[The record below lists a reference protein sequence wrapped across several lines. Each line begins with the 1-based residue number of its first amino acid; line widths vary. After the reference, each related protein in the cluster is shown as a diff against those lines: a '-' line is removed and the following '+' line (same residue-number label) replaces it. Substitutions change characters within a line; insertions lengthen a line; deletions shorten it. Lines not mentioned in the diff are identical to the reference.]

1 MHPTPQLDQR
11 YYLRDFRQLGERY
24 AVRYSLPGAGNEDDA
39 ACLMQGR
46 ITEHRLPG
54 GLVLV
59 SSDVLAFHSYRA
71 DSLRMPC
78 LSLALVLEGHAALSF
93 THDQAL
99 LAGHC
104 VTTLCADGRPMS
116 AVHFAGTRLRG
127 LNLALNAPEDLPD
140 AQLAQLLHNALR
152 GNGSRMHCGPLPV
165 HLRQAIADL
174 LGGRWHGSLQ
184 ALLCEGVALQL
195 LAHALAG
202 LEADAERA
210 GSLSPRDR
218 QLLERVRERL
228 HQAPGE
234 EHSLGELAQLACMS
248 SSSLRSKFRQAY
260 GQTVFGY
267 LRERRLE
274 VAHAQLQQ
282 GWSVQQAA
290 HFVGYR
296 HASNFATAFRQRFGV
311 APGSCG

>member
-1 MHPTPQLDQR
+1 MHPIPRLDQR
-11 YYLRDFRQLGERY
+11 YYLRDFRQLGERH

-39 ACLMQGR
+39 TCLMQGL
-46 ITEHRLPG
+46 IAEHRLPG

-59 SSDVLAFHSYRA
+59 SSDVLPFHSYRA

-78 LSLALVLEGHAALSF
+78 LGLALLLEGSAALSF
-93 THDQAL
+93 TRDQSL
-99 LAGHC
+99 LPGHC
-104 VTTLCADGRPMS
+104 VTSLCADDRPMS
-116 AVHFAGTRLRG
+116 ALHLAGARLRG
-127 LNLALNAPEDLPD
+127 LNLALQTPEQLSDER
-140 AQLAQLLHNALR
+140 LAQLLHDALR
-152 GNGSRMHCGPLPV
+152 RRGSQMNGMSLPMNV
-165 HLRQAIADL
+165 RLAIDDL
-174 LGGRWHGSLQ
+174 LGGRWQGSLQ
-184 ALLCEGVALQL
+184 NLLCQGVALQL

-202 LEADAERA
+202 LESAREQA
-210 GSLSPRDR
+210 GHLGSRDR
-218 QLLERVRERL
+218 RLLERVRERL

-234 EHSLGELAQLACMS
+234 EHSLTELAQLACMS
-248 SSSLRSKFRQAY
+248 SSSLRSKFRAAY

-267 LRERRLE
+267 LRERRLQ
-274 VAHAQLQQ
+274 VAHGRLQQ

>member
-1 MHPTPQLDQR
+1 MHPIPQLDQR

-24 AVRYSLPGAGNEDDA
+24 AVRYSLPGAGSEDDDI
-39 ACLMQGR
+39 CLMQGL
-46 ITEHRLPG
+46 IAEHRLPG
-54 GLVLV
+54 GMVMV
-59 SSDVLAFHSYRA
+59 SSDVLPFHNYRA

-78 LSLALVLEGHAALSF
+78 LGLALVLEGRAALSF
-93 THDQAL
+93 TRDQAL

-104 VTTLCADGRPMS
+104 VTSLCADGRPMS

-127 LNLALNAPEDLPD
+127 LSLALNAAEDLPD
-140 AQLAQLLHNALR
+140 AQLAQLLHNALGGR
-152 GNGSRMHCGPLPV
+152 GSRMHCGPLPM

-174 LGGRWHGSLQ
+174 LGGRWLGSLQ
-184 ALLCEGVALQL
+184 SLLCQGVALQL

-202 LEADAERA
+202 LEHPGEQV
-210 GSLSPRDR
+210 GYLSSRDR

-228 HQAPGE
+228 HQAPAE
-234 EHSLGELAQLACMS
+234 EHSLSELAQLACMS

-274 VAHAQLQQ
+274 VAHEQLQQ